1 MDSSLVSLMSAFVS
15 EQFLRQCTAS
25 CIFEW
30 VPIPRHIK
38 SNEGDIVRGVFEV
51 MRSKRQVRTK
61 STTSFSAESLEDGK
75 LTLILRSSVVV

>member
-1 MDSSLVSLMSAFVS
+1 MDSSLVSLMSVFVS

-38 SNEGDIVRGVFEV
+38 CNEGDIGRGVFEV
-51 MRSKRQVRTK
+51 MRSKHKYEGYVAPDCK
-61 STTSFSAESLEDGK
+61 AGAFDHNNV
-75 LTLILRSSVVV
+75 IL